1 MIRADPR
8 VIILIGFVL
17 VLAGFVLPFLMVMR
31 AIPPNLILSFF
42 SYGASIAG
50 VLLGLVGAAQWTRLD
65 MARRRRDSSDRD
77 WE

>member
-8 VIILIGFVL
+8 VIILVGFVL

-31 AIPPNLILSFF
+31 IIPPNMILSFF
-42 SYGASIAG
+42 SYAASMAG

-65 MARRRRDSSDRD
+65 MARRRRDRSDQD
-77 WE
+77 WD